1 MPRYISPDTIVAR
14 IYTLLSTSTTKPT
27 GLKVLDHD
35 LLPVEPDD
43 LPVCGVYLVDDK
55 LGSVVDPMTNERTR
69 TATVR
74 VEIRVVGAMLST
86 VTIREWA
93 ITAILTDATL
103 ASEYLGIEF
112 QGFQPFGSA
121 SDQRFAGADL
131 DFNITY
137 AFNLPGGLYA

>member
-1 MPRYISPDTIVAR
+1 MPRYISPDTIAAR
-14 IYTLLSTSTTKPT
+14 VYTLLNTSATKPT
-27 GLKVLDHD
+27 GLTVLDHD
-35 LLPVEPDD
+35 LLPVEPAD

-86 VTIREWA
+86 KAIREWA
-93 ITAILTDATL
+93 ITAILTDAPL
-103 ASEYLGIEF
+103 ASEILGVEF

-137 AFNLPGGLYA
+137 CFNLPGGLYA